1 MYTLFA
7 DIGRNIMSVITQ
19 IEKGLFLSFFNRDG
33 YVLNFST
40 NDFDNFTLESIG
52 VALCQKYKLSKGKS
66 LTAFSSDAN
75 ELDVLKLFIDLF
87 AHYELSSMPEN
98 DELYHTEYYNKYK
111 KLKPIVNRIKPSV
124 SRTVA
129 QTLLTPI
136 KSVFNSDYIN
146 DQIDAMIMSENT
158 NPTEAIGKAKE
169 LIESCCI
176 TILDNLKLG
185 RDKNWDLIKLVTVT
199 TDSLNLTPKKI
210 DDSIP
215 LSKTIKQILQSLRSI
230 AGGIAELR
238 NPYGSGHGKTA
249 NFKGLEERH
258 AKLAIGS
265 CATLVNFLW
274 DSYELQQSKSV

>member
-1 MYTLFA
+1 
-7 DIGRNIMSVITQ
+7 MSVITQ

-52 VALCQKYKLSKGKS
+52 VALCQKYKLSKGRS
-66 LTAFSSDAN
+66 LTSFSNDAN

-87 AHYELSSMPEN
+87 EHYELSSMPEN

-146 DQIDAMIMSENT
+146 DQIDAMIMSEKT

-176 TILDNLKLG
+176 TILDNLKMG

-199 TDSLNLTPKKI
+199 TDSLNLTPKNI